1 MKGGEE
7 YMQGK
12 TTKRRHSDMLYIPH
26 SSSSNIHHHHRSLS
40 SFFRESRE
48 RRREVG
54 TTHFSLLVLRGKH
67 MLTRVRFFFLL
78 SSKPYPCA
86 FFTSQR
92 LADSISSKHSSQKS
106 SRRHKPTS
114 NIHPLRDTTALLP
127 LHIHNISVTS
137 TPATHTVLLLRIP
150 LGPVVVVL
158 FQELLVIPVDR
169 STLLLEIRSEVGLA
183 GQLAGRG
190 VGGAVLDGGVSVA
203 EVAEVVDVRGR
214 EEGAGCEGVDGCVAP
229 LGGLLAWCKCYLGDS
244 KLTLSIQKP
253 PLRSIIWKKSS

>member
-1 MKGGEE
+1 VYASE
-7 YMQGK
+7 
-12 TTKRRHSDMLYIPH
+12 
-26 SSSSNIHHHHRSLS
+26 
-40 SFFRESRE
+40 E
-48 RRREVG
+48 RRGIHAREKQPSVDIRICYIYPILPLPLPSPPPPPVTFLRSFEKAEKDDEEVG

-183 GQLAGRG
+183 
-190 VGGAVLDGGVSVA
+190 A